1 MTFEKLVVPGLTD
14 AENDVLNRLAEQL
27 ARKSRRNLL
36 RSSYYDGKRAA
47 KMVGTVIPP
56 QYANIGLA
64 LGWAAKGV
72 DGLARRC
79 NLEEMIWADGDI
91 GSLGISELVDS
102 NYLFS
107 EISQA
112 RTDSLIH
119 GVSYL
124 ITTKG
129 DASKGEPAA
138 LVHQKDALNALG
150 EWNPR
155 TRKLDNLL
163 SVTAREDNRI
173 TGFVLYL
180 FNLTI
185 NADKINGKWFVERS
199 NHSYGVPVEPLVYRP
214 RGSRRMGR
222 SRISRPAMAHQ
233 DAALRALIRMEA
245 HMDVYTI
252 PKLILLGGDD
262 SIFKNAD
269 GSQKASWQLALG
281 RVFGIPDDEEAT
293 AGNERADV
301 KQFDAQ
307 SPDSHLSQ
315 LNALAKLMA
324 REVDL
329 PDSDF
334 ALTDMANP
342 TSEGSYEYSF
352 DSLVSEAEGAIGDWS
367 IPIRRTVNTA
377 LAIQNSLA
385 EVPDDWRSIETK
397 WRSPKFVSRSAAADA
412 GAKQIGVVPW
422 LADTEVGLELLG
434 LTEQQIRRAMAEKR
448 RAAGRDVI
456 RAITPQVTAD
466 GNG

>member
-27 ARKSRRNLL
+27 DRKSSRNIL
-36 RSSYYDGKRAA
+36 RSSYYDGKRVA

-72 DGLARRC
+72 DGLGRRC
-79 NLEEMIWADGDI
+79 NLEQMIWSDGDI
-91 GSLGISELVDS
+91 GSLGMRELVDT
-102 NYLFS
+102 NFLFS

-112 RTDSLIH
+112 QTDSLIH

-129 DASKGEPAA
+129 DTSAGEPSA
-138 LVHQKDALNALG
+138 LVHSKDALNAFG
-150 EWNPR
+150 EWNAR

-163 SVTAREDNRI
+163 SVTSREDSRI

-180 FNLTI
+180 HDLTI
-185 NADKINGKWFVERS
+185 NADKVAGEWVVERS
-199 NHSYGVPVEPLVYRP
+199 PHSFGVPAEPLIYRP

-222 SRISRPAMAHQ
+222 SRISRPVMSHQ
-233 DAALRALIRMEA
+233 DSALRALVRLEA

-262 SIFKNAD
+262 SIFRNAD
-269 GSQKASWQLALG
+269 GTQKASWQLALG
-281 RVFGIPDDEEAT
+281 RVFGLPDDEDAE
-293 AGNERADV
+293 NPRADV

-307 SPDSHLSQ
+307 SPDSHLAQ
-315 LNALAKLMA
+315 LNSLAKLMA
-324 REVDL
+324 RETDL

-342 TSEGSYEYSF
+342 TSEGSYSASREN
-352 DSLVSEAEGAIGDWS
+352 LIAEAEGAMDDWS
-367 IPIRRTVNTA
+367 VSIRRTVNRA
-377 LAIQNSLA
+377 LAIQNGL
-385 EVPDDWRSIETK
+385 ELVPDSWLSIETK
-397 WRSPKFVSRSAAADA
+397 WRSPVYLSKSAAADA
-412 GAKQIGVVPW
+412 GSKQLSVVPW

-434 LTEQQIRRAMAEKR
+434 LDEQQIRRAMAEKR